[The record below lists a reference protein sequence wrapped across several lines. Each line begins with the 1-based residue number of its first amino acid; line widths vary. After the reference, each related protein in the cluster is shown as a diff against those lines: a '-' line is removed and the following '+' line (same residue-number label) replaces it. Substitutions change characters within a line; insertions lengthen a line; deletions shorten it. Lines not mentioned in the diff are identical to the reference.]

1 LVPWLRLVLDAL
13 DAGIA
18 DPTLREVWTGPG
30 PALITA
36 ALLVMLPLA
45 LGTRDDAAVQG
56 LGGIAAT
63 LVTAAVGLPVVDEG
77 VTAVTTA
84 SLAALMAWTLAA
96 NEVPDR
102 WRRLPVMPA
111 VAAAAPVA
119 TVAGLLCLQAVPAVA
134 SVGPVF
140 TEDVDAPLGPVDPV
154 AAPWLLI
161 AGVAALLALAWVSAR
176 PSGPQWEA
184 ASIATLALG
193 GVATLALLPVPLA
206 AVVAALVVLAG
217 LLLVADNRLAA
228 TGVLI
233 GAVCAA
239 LPSALLTG
247 LTAIA
252 AVAAGTWCLRPSQP
266 DHSRILGGAVTPAA
280 AALAVWALAEANG
293 LDEAVRGYPLL
304 LTVGLLAL
312 ALPRPEVEA
321 SGWLAGLAFGGAAI
335 VAADDPTTAT
345 AIHLT
350 LAGTLV
356 GSSAV
361 VHPHRR
367 ALGWAGGAL
376 LAAATWVR
384 LADLGVE
391 APEAYTLPSALALLA
406 VGLYRLHRDTAA
418 STATALGPGLALATV
433 PSLLWCLED
442 PVTWRAVW
450 LGAGCLGLL
459 LLGTL
464 ARWNAPIVVGGTVGG
479 LLVVRELAPYAAQT
493 PQWVLIGA
501 AGTLLTVVGVTWER
515 RLVEVRRAADYLER
529 LR

>member
-1 LVPWLRLVLDAL
+1 VNQ
-13 DAGIA
+13 
-18 DPTLREVWTGPG
+18 T
-30 PALITA
+30 
-36 ALLVMLPLA
+36 
-45 LGTRDDAAVQG
+45 
-56 LGGIAAT
+56 LGGVAAT
-63 LVTAAVGLPVVDEG
+63 IATAAVALPVVDEG
-77 VTAVTTA
+77 LTAVTTA

-102 WRRLPVMPA
+102 WRRLPVVPA
-111 VAAAAPVA
+111 CAAAVPVSSV
-119 TVAGLLCLQAVPAVA
+119 VALLVLQALSAVA
-134 SVGPVF
+134 SAGSVF
-140 TEDVDAPLGPVDPV
+140 SKGIDAPLGMVDPV

-176 PSGPQWEA
+176 PSGPPREA
-184 ASIATLALG
+184 AASAALAVA

-206 AVVAALVVLAG
+206 AVVAALVGVAG
-217 LLLVADNRLAA
+217 LLLVAGNRIAA
-228 TGVLI
+228 TVVLVV
-233 GAVCAA
+233 AVCAA

-247 LTAIA
+247 LTALA
-252 AVAAGTWCLRPSQP
+252 AVAAGAWCLRPGQP
-266 DHSRILGGAVTPAA
+266 DHARVLGGALTPAA
-280 AALAVWALAEANG
+280 AALAVWALAEAHG
-293 LDEAVRGYPLL
+293 LDEAMRGYPIL

-321 SGWLAGLAFGGAAI
+321 SGWFAGFLAAAAGI
-335 VAADDPTTAT
+335 TVAGDPLTAT

-350 LAGTLV
+350 LAGSLV
-356 GSSAV
+356 GASAV

-367 ALGWAGGAL
+367 AVGWAGGAL

-391 APEAYTLPSALALLA
+391 APEAYTLPSALALLG
-406 VGLYRLHRDTAA
+406 VGLYRLHRDPGA
-418 STATALGPGLALATV
+418 STVTALCPGLALATV
-433 PSLLWCLED
+433 PSLLWCLDD
-442 PVTWRAVW
+442 PVSWRAMW

-464 ARWNAPIVVGGTVGG
+464 ARWSAPIVVGGTVGG
-479 LLVVRELAPYAAQT
+479 LLVIRELAPYAAQT

-501 AGTLLTVVGVTWER
+501 AGTLLTVVGVTWEH